1 MSDDMVGLE
10 KQNLSGDIIKA
21 ENDQEDIVGNSSSI
35 SVANIVETN
44 FDVGINFVDD
54 NVKTEVKE
62 EEEEDD
68 IEIDEESHFKVG
80 VSEVNNG
87 SFDVIVGDTDFVCKE
102 EEEGDTDFVCKEDEE
117 ISDAVNEDT
126 ERYRKVSDKCGRVLR
141 RKRKL
146 ETNVLE
152 EFGEFKAVNGV
163 LEGEADRR
171 EGFNNLLKNLG
182 KVSLTLFIHLSILC
196 QFIFNPVSATRRY
209 NCHHNK
215 IRVED
220 LGLDVSYVA

>member
-21 ENDQEDIVGNSSSI
+21 ENDQEDIVGNSSSV
-35 SVANIVETN
+35 SAANTVETN
-44 FDVGINFVDD
+44 FDVGINFVDY

-62 EEEEDD
+62 EEEEDN
-68 IEIDEESHFKVG
+68 IEIDKEANFRAG
-80 VSEVNNG
+80 VREVNDDG
-87 SFDVIVGDTDFVCKE
+87 SFDVIIGDTDFVCKE
-102 EEEGDTDFVCKEDEE
+102 EEE

-126 ERYRKVSDKCGRVLR
+126 QRYPKVSDKSGRVSR

-146 ETNVLE
+146 ETDVLE

-171 EGFNNLLKNLG
+171 EAFNNLSKSLG
-182 KVSLTLFIHLSILC
+182 EVSLILFIHLCILYC
-196 QFIFNPVSATRRY
+196 ANAYLSTAT
-209 NCHHNK
+209 NQCMLHNT
-215 IRVED
+215 
-220 LGLDVSYVA
+220 